1 MVQHD
6 ANTINKYYRMKIK
19 SIFLLLLSEDTA
31 KVRMLMFCNNQMLR
45 LFCKI
50 NFKTFFTYL
59 IISNLKIDVEKI

>member
-6 ANTINKYYRMKIK
+6 TNTINKYYRMKIK

-31 KVRMLMFCNNQMLR
+31 KVRMLMFCNNQMLQ

-50 NFKTFFTYL
+50 HFKTFFTFL
-59 IISNLKIDVEKI
+59 IISHFNIDVENI